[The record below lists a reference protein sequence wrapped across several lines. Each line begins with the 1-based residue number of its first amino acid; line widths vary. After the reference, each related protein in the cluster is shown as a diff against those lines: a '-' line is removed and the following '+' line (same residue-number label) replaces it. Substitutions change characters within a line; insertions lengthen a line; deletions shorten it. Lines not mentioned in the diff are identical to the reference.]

1 MGVGWSAFLSKRS
14 GSQNTTTSTAT
25 RKGSLDLV
33 IYPST
38 VNPKSRLPEQ
48 VYRVMSTGGP
58 PKFKDKLSRAEAA
71 KQVVDIEE
79 KMEKEMVGASWS
91 EEPSMC
97 EVLLRTLVEDWEAKL
112 PKLVGTIMGTKME
125 DWGPITVSS
134 CESWAEAHQKQR
146 EMAAL
151 YDQSSFKRNWKTL
164 WGKS

>member
-1 MGVGWSAFLSKRS
+1 
-14 GSQNTTTSTAT
+14 
-25 RKGSLDLV
+25 
-33 IYPST
+33 
-38 VNPKSRLPEQ
+38 
-48 VYRVMSTGGP
+48 MSTGGP

-79 KMEKEMVGASWS
+79 KMEKETVGASWS